1 MTDEAMS
8 PLRRRMIED
17 MTIRKLSPKTQ
28 QGYIR
33 TIKNFAGF
41 LGRSPDKASFEDVRR
56 FQLHLATSGASTPIR
71 NQTVAALRF
80 FFRVTLRRSAIIEH
94 TAFIHEPR
102 KLPVVLSPEEVAR
115 LLDAAPGLKYKAAL
129 SVAYG
134 AGLRVSEVVAL
145 KVSDIDSKRMLLR
158 IEQGKGRKDRH
169 AMLSPRLLELLRDWY
184 RVARPQGW
192 LFPGQNPVS
201 PLTTRQLNRA
211 CHAAVHMADIK
222 KRVSLHTL
230 RHSFA
235 THLLEEKTDIRV
247 IQVLLGHAKV
257 DTTGLYTHVAT
268 NVIRGVMSPLDRLT
282 PLKPKGDEPPA

>member
-33 TIKNFAGF
+33 TIKDFATF
-41 LGRSPDKASFEDVRR
+41 LGRSPDKASFEDIRR
-56 FQLHLATSGASTPIR
+56 FQLHLASSGAGAPIL

-80 FFRVTLRRSAIIEH
+80 FFRVTLKRHAIIEH

-115 LLDAAPGLKYKAAL
+115 LLDAAPSLKYKAAL

-134 AGLRVSEVVAL
+134 AGLRAAEVVSL
-145 KVSDIDSKRMLLR
+145 KIGDIDSKLMIIRV
-158 IEQGKGRKDRH
+158 EQGKGRKDRNV
-169 AMLSPRLLELLRDWY
+169 MLSPHLLKLLRVWW
-184 RVARPQGW
+184 RAARPQGW
-192 LFPGQNPVS
+192 LFPGQNRVN
-201 PLTTRQLNRA
+201 PLTTRQFNRA
-211 CHAAVHMADIK
+211 CHAAAQMADIK
-222 KRVSLHTL
+222 KRVSPHTL

-235 THLLEEKTDIRV
+235 THLLEQDTDIRV
-247 IQVLLGHAKV
+247 IQVLLGHAKT
-257 DTTGLYTHVAT
+257 DTTALYTHVAT
-268 NVIRGVMSPLDRLT
+268 KTIREVMSPLEHIARELE
-282 PLKPKGDEPPA
+282 KDEPPA